1 MAKVIY
7 TIKMQSLCAQF
18 KKTAAEERS
27 IPDIAILTVVV
38 YLRAWRTA
46 PTSLSWGKLLICPH
60 TTISAATSKK
70 LGLHLYFL

>member
-1 MAKVIY
+1 
-7 TIKMQSLCAQF
+7 MQSLCAQF

-46 PTSLSWGKLLICPH
+46 PTSLSW
-60 TTISAATSKK
+60 
-70 LGLHLYFL
+70 